1 MELEL
6 SVSLGTTRTDVLLI
20 ELAALLVVVSSTVPI
35 SPRELELEAT
45 SVVELDVSVSLEAIL
60 LDVPL
65 AVVSSSVPDPP
76 PEEEL
81 AA

>member
-6 SVSLGTTRTDVLLI
+6 SVSLGATRTDVLLTK
-20 ELAALLVVVSSTVPI
+20 LAALLAVVSSTVPI

-76 PEEEL
+76 PVEEL
-81 AA
+81 VA